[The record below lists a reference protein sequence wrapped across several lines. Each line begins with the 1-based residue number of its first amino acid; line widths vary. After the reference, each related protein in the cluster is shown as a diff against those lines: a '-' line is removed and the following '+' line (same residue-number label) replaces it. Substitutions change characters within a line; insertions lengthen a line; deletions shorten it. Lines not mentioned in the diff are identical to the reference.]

1 MTGSENDIT
10 SAIKKL
16 HSISFNPIITGL
28 NSSEYFLLKVLLKS
42 CEVSDNNCVKVSDL
56 AKKMRVSAPS
66 VTKILNS
73 LEKKELIL
81 RQSDKENR
89 RNTLVF
95 ITDKG
100 IEIKKKNDANLSL
113 VMKDVY
119 DRVGRENIIQFLHL
133 AELIQDAFDDEIK
146 AFSSMC
152 KKT

>member
-100 IEIKKKNDANLSL
+100 IEIKKKNDAILSL

-146 AFSSMC
+146 AFSSMR